1 MRSIVEEALSR
12 KRFEDIS
19 RDDSTISA
27 IYDAETEAE
36 LGVKKQAAP
45 VTPPVEEKTTPR
57 PWPEA
62 KQTSQASQRPLFS
75 TTETKEKK
83 PDIDLSS
90 QYKYVSPSQTPTD
103 DDDEF
108 DEILNTLRTK
118 ISVVGCGG
126 GGCNTI
132 ARIFYEG
139 IEGADLYALNTD
151 AQHLSTLR
159 GRVGKRILIGRQT
172 TKGLGAGAIPQRG
185 EEAAIESED
194 QIRQLLSGSNMVFV
208 TAGLGGGTGTGSA
221 PIVAKIAKEIGA
233 LTIAV
238 VTLPFTSESATRM
251 ENAEIGLERLR
262 EVADTV
268 IVIPNDRILEVV
280 PRLPLAQ
287 AFKVSDEVLMRA
299 VKGITELITLPGLVN
314 LDFADV
320 RTVME
325 QGGIAMIGVGESDSE
340 DKASDSI
347 KKALRSP
354 LLDVDITGATAA
366 LINVI
371 GGPDMTMSEAESVV
385 QEVYQKIDPAARI
398 IWGVQIDPEMD
409 GRMRTMIIV
418 TGVQSPQIYGKQ
430 EQTYT
435 APQSK
440 SQVTRSKFEIDF
452 LK

>member
-12 KRFEDIS
+12 KRFEDVA
-19 RDDSTISA
+19 RDDSIISA
-27 IYDAETEAE
+27 IYDAEAEAE
-36 LGVKKQAAP
+36 LGAKKAEPEVPAQ
-45 VTPPVEEKTTPR
+45 TPTQGSR
-57 PWPEA
+57 PWPEVRSYSPA
-62 KQTSQASQRPLFS
+62 PAAAP
-75 TTETKEKK
+75 EKV
-83 PDIDLSS
+83 DYSS
-90 QYKYVSPSQTPTD
+90 QFNITAPKKAPVTTD

-108 DEILNTLRTK
+108 DEILNSLKTK

-126 GGCNTI
+126 GGSNTV
-132 ARIFYEG
+132 ARIFEEG
-139 IEGADLYALNTD
+139 IEGAEIFALNTD
-151 AQHLSTLR
+151 AQHLSMLR

-194 QIRQLLSGSNMVFV
+194 QIRQALSGSNMVFV

-221 PIVAKIAKEIGA
+221 PIVAKVAKELGA

-268 IVIPNDRILEVV
+268 IVIPNDRIIEIV

-371 GGPDMTMSEAESVV
+371 GGPDMTMVEAEGVV
-385 QEVYQKIDPAARI
+385 QEVYHKIDPSARI
-398 IWGVQIDPEMD
+398 IWGVQLDPEMQ
-409 GRMRTMIIV
+409 GKMRTMIIV

-430 EQTYT
+430 EQANSTIQT
-435 APQSK
+435 
-440 SQVTRSKFEIDF
+440 SQIQRSKFEIDF

>member
-12 KRFEDIS
+12 KRFEETA
-19 RDDSTISA
+19 RDNSAVSA
-27 IYDAETEAE
+27 IYDAEDEVE
-36 LGVKKQAAP
+36 LTPRREQAYPEYESPAPEPVRAAP
-45 VTPPVEEKTTPR
+45 VPTPR
-57 PWPEA
+57 PAIDPVSA
-62 KQTSQASQRPLFS
+62 PKQ
-75 TTETKEKK
+75 
-83 PDIDLSS
+83 DIDFSS
-90 QYKYVSPSQTPTD
+90 QYKYTPPAENHTD

-108 DEILNTLRTK
+108 DDILESLKTK
-118 ISVVGCGG
+118 ITVVGCGG
-126 GGCNTI
+126 GGSNTV
-132 ARIFYEG
+132 ARIFEEG
-139 IEGADLYALNTD
+139 VEGAEIYALNTD
-151 AQHLSTLR
+151 AQHLSMLR

-172 TKGLGAGAIPQRG
+172 TKGLGAGAMPQRG
-185 EEAAIESED
+185 EEAALESED
-194 QIRQLLSGSNMVFV
+194 VIRQSINGSNMVFV

-221 PIVAKIAKEIGA
+221 PIVAKIAKEVGA
-233 LTIAV
+233 LTIAI

-280 PRLPLAQ
+280 PRLPLSQ
-287 AFKVSDEVLMRA
+287 AFKVADEVLMRA

-325 QGGIAMIGVGESDSE
+325 QGGIAMIGMGESDSE
-340 DKASDSI
+340 DKATDSI

-371 GGPDMTMSEAESVV
+371 GGPDMTMFEAEGVV
-385 QEVYQKIDPAARI
+385 QEVYQRIDPGARI
-398 IWGVQIDPEMD
+398 IWGVHVDQEME
-409 GRMRTMIIV
+409 GSMRTMLIE

-435 APQSK
+435 APQS
-440 SQVTRSKFEIDF
+440 SQVQKSKFEIDF
-452 LK
+452 LR

>member
-12 KRFEDIS
+12 KRFEDVA
-19 RDDSTISA
+19 RDDSIISA
-27 IYDAETEAE
+27 IYDAEAEAE
-36 LGVKKQAAP
+36 LGAKKETPAEVPVQASVQAS
-45 VTPPVEEKTTPR
+45 R
-57 PWPEA
+57 PWPEVRSFTPA
-62 KQTSQASQRPLFS
+62 QAAVP
-75 TTETKEKK
+75 KPAPEKV
-83 PDIDLSS
+83 DYSS
-90 QYKYVSPSQTPTD
+90 QFNITAPKKTPVTTD

-108 DEILNTLRTK
+108 DEILNSLKTK

-126 GGCNTI
+126 GGSNTV
-132 ARIFYEG
+132 ARIFEEG
-139 IEGADLYALNTD
+139 IEGAEIFALNTD
-151 AQHLSTLR
+151 AQHLSMLR

-194 QIRQLLSGSNMVFV
+194 QIRQALSGSNMVFV

-221 PIVAKIAKEIGA
+221 PVVAKVAKELGA

-262 EVADTV
+262 AVADTV
-268 IVIPNDRILEVV
+268 IVIPNDRIIEIV

-371 GGPDMTMSEAESVV
+371 GGPDMTMVEAEGVV
-385 QEVYQKIDPAARI
+385 QEVYHKIDPSARI
-398 IWGVQIDPEMD
+398 IWGVQLDPEMQ
-409 GRMRTMIIV
+409 GKMRTMIIV

-430 EQTYT
+430 EQTNT
-435 APQSK
+435 TVQT
-440 SQVTRSKFEIDF
+440 SQIQRSKFEIDF

>member
-12 KRFEDIS
+12 KRFEETA
-19 RDDSTISA
+19 RDNSAVSA
-27 IYDAETEAE
+27 IYDAEDEVELTPRREQVYAE
-36 LGVKKQAAP
+36 PAPEPARAAP
-45 VTPPVEEKTTPR
+45 VPAPR
-57 PWPEA
+57 PAIEPA
-62 KQTSQASQRPLFS
+62 APKQ
-75 TTETKEKK
+75 
-83 PDIDLSS
+83 DIDFSS
-90 QYKYVSPSQTPTD
+90 QYKYTAPAANHTD

-108 DEILNTLRTK
+108 DDILESLKTK
-118 ISVVGCGG
+118 ITVVGCGG
-126 GGCNTI
+126 GGSNTV
-132 ARIFYEG
+132 ARIFEEG
-139 IEGADLYALNTD
+139 VEGAEIYALNTD
-151 AQHLSTLR
+151 AQHLSMLR

-172 TKGLGAGAIPQRG
+172 TKGLGAGAMPQRG
-185 EEAAIESED
+185 EEAALESED
-194 QIRQLLSGSNMVFV
+194 VIRQSINGSNMVFV

-221 PIVAKIAKEIGA
+221 PIVAKIAKEVGA
-233 LTIAV
+233 LTIAI

-280 PRLPLAQ
+280 PRLPLSQ
-287 AFKVSDEVLMRA
+287 AFKVADEVLMRA

-325 QGGIAMIGVGESDSE
+325 QGGIAMIGMGESDSE
-340 DKASDSI
+340 DKATDSI

-371 GGPDMTMSEAESVV
+371 GGPDMTMFEAEGVV
-385 QEVYQKIDPAARI
+385 QEVYQRIDPGARI
-398 IWGVQIDPEMD
+398 IWGVQVDPEME
-409 GRMRTMIIV
+409 GRMRTMLIV

-435 APQSK
+435 APQS
-440 SQVTRSKFEIDF
+440 SQVQKSKFEIDF
-452 LK
+452 LR

>member
-12 KRFEDIS
+12 KRFEDIA
-19 RDDSTISA
+19 RDDSIISA
-27 IYDAETEAE
+27 IYDAEAEAD
-36 LGVKKQAAP
+36 LGAKKEEQPAVQQPAAP
-45 VTPPVEEKTTPR
+45 R
-57 PWPEA
+57 AWPEVHPPA
-62 KQTSQASQRPLFS
+62 AAQRTIPASNTSN
-75 TTETKEKK
+75 TV
-83 PDIDLSS
+83 DYSS
-90 QYKYVSPSQTPTD
+90 QFGFSVPKTSAAV
-103 DDDEF
+103 DDEDEDF
-108 DEILNTLRTK
+108 DEILKSLRTK
-118 ISVVGCGG
+118 ITVVGCGG
-126 GGCNTI
+126 GGSNTV
-132 ARIFYEG
+132 ARIFEEG
-139 IEGADLYALNTD
+139 IEGAEIYALNTD
-151 AQHLSTLR
+151 AQHLSILR

-185 EEAAIESED
+185 EEAAIESEE
-194 QIRQLLSGSNMVFV
+194 QIRQALNGSNMVFV

-221 PIVAKIAKEIGA
+221 PIVAKVAKEIGA

-262 EVADTV
+262 DVADTV
-268 IVIPNDRILEVV
+268 IVIPNDRIIEIV

-371 GGPDMTMSEAESVV
+371 GGPDMTMVEAEGVV

-398 IWGVQIDPEMD
+398 IWGVQIDPEMQ
-409 GRMRTMIIV
+409 GKMRTMIIV

-430 EQTYT
+430 EQANT
-435 APQSK
+435 AAQSSRVQK
-440 SQVTRSKFEIDF
+440 SKFEIDF

>member
-12 KRFEDIS
+12 KRFEDVV
-19 RDDSTISA
+19 RDNSAISA
-27 IYDAETEAE
+27 IYDAEAEME
-36 LGVKKQAAP
+36 LGLDKKETAP
-45 VTPPVEEKTTPR
+45 AYVPEEKPTPR
-57 PWPEA
+57 PWPEVQVKRPA
-62 KQTSQASQRPLFS
+62 AEQKPLFS
-75 TTETKEKK
+75 IPEEK
-83 PDIDLSS
+83 PEVDLSS
-90 QYKYVSPSQTPTD
+90 QYKYAAPQSVTPTD

-108 DEILNTLRTK
+108 DEILNALKTK
-118 ISVVGCGG
+118 ITVIGCGG
-126 GGCNTI
+126 GGSNTV
-132 ARIFYEG
+132 ARIYQEG
-139 IEGADLYALNTD
+139 VEGAEIYALNTD

-194 QIRQLLSGSNMVFV
+194 QIRQVLSGSNMVFV

-221 PIVAKIAKEIGA
+221 PIVAKVAKEVGA
-233 LTIAV
+233 LTIAI

-268 IVIPNDRILEVV
+268 IVIPNDRILDVV
-280 PRLPLAQ
+280 PRLPLSQ

-340 DKASDSI
+340 DKATDSI

-371 GGPDMTMSEAESVV
+371 GGPDMTMSEAEGVV
-385 QEVYQKIDPAARI
+385 QEVYQRIDPGARI
-398 IWGVQIDPEMD
+398 IWGVQIDPEME
-409 GRMRTMIIV
+409 GRMRTMLIV

-435 APQSK
+435 ASQ
-440 SQVTRSKFEIDF
+440 SQVQRSKFEIDF
-452 LK
+452 LR

>member
-12 KRFEDIS
+12 KRFEETA
-19 RDDSTISA
+19 RDNSAVSA
-27 IYDAETEAE
+27 IYDAEDEVELTPRREQVYAE
-36 LGVKKQAAP
+36 PAPEPARAAP
-45 VTPPVEEKTTPR
+45 VPTPR
-57 PWPEA
+57 PTIEPA
-62 KQTSQASQRPLFS
+62 APKQ
-75 TTETKEKK
+75 
-83 PDIDLSS
+83 DIDFSS
-90 QYKYVSPSQTPTD
+90 QYKYTPPAANHTD

-108 DEILNTLRTK
+108 DDILESLKTK
-118 ISVVGCGG
+118 ITVVGCGG
-126 GGCNTI
+126 GGSNTV
-132 ARIFYEG
+132 ARIFEEG
-139 IEGADLYALNTD
+139 VEGAEIYALNTD
-151 AQHLSTLR
+151 AQHLSMLR

-172 TKGLGAGAIPQRG
+172 TKGLGAGAMPQRG
-185 EEAAIESED
+185 EEAALESED
-194 QIRQLLSGSNMVFV
+194 VIRQSINGSNMVFV

-221 PIVAKIAKEIGA
+221 PIVAKIAKEVGA
-233 LTIAV
+233 LTIAI

-280 PRLPLAQ
+280 PRLPLSQ
-287 AFKVSDEVLMRA
+287 AFKVADEVLMRA

-325 QGGIAMIGVGESDSE
+325 QGGIAMIGMGESDSE
-340 DKASDSI
+340 DKATDSI

-371 GGPDMTMSEAESVV
+371 GGPDMTMFEAEGVV
-385 QEVYQKIDPAARI
+385 QEVYQRIDPGARI
-398 IWGVQIDPEMD
+398 IWGVQVDPEME
-409 GRMRTMIIV
+409 GRMRTMLIV

-435 APQSK
+435 APQS
-440 SQVTRSKFEIDF
+440 SQVQKSKFEIDF
-452 LK
+452 LR

>member
-12 KRFEDIS
+12 KRFEDIA
-19 RDDSTISA
+19 RDDSIISA
-27 IYDAETEAE
+27 IYDAEAEAD
-36 LGVKKQAAP
+36 LGAKKEEQPAVQQPAAP
-45 VTPPVEEKTTPR
+45 R
-57 PWPEA
+57 AWPEVHPPA
-62 KQTSQASQRPLFS
+62 AAQRTIPASNTSN
-75 TTETKEKK
+75 TV
-83 PDIDLSS
+83 DYSS
-90 QYKYVSPSQTPTD
+90 QFGFSVPKTSAAV
-103 DDDEF
+103 DDEDEDF
-108 DEILNTLRTK
+108 DEILKSLRTK
-118 ISVVGCGG
+118 ITVVGCGG
-126 GGCNTI
+126 GGSNTV
-132 ARIFYEG
+132 ARIFEEG
-139 IEGADLYALNTD
+139 IEGAEIYALNTD
-151 AQHLSTLR
+151 AQHLSMLR

-185 EEAAIESED
+185 EEAAIESEE
-194 QIRQLLSGSNMVFV
+194 QIRQALNGSNMVFV

-221 PIVAKIAKEIGA
+221 PIVAKVAKEIGA
-233 LTIAV
+233 LTSAV

-262 EVADTV
+262 DVADTV
-268 IVIPNDRILEVV
+268 IVIPNDRIIEIV

-340 DKASDSI
+340 DKATDSI

-371 GGPDMTMSEAESVV
+371 GGPDMTMVEAEGVV

-398 IWGVQIDPEMD
+398 IWGVQIDPEMQ
-409 GRMRTMIIV
+409 GKMRTMIIV

-430 EQTYT
+430 EQTNM
-435 APQSK
+435 K
-440 SQVTRSKFEIDF
+440 SQTSQVQKSKFEIDF
-452 LK
+452 LR